1 MKNPTNKSV
10 APAIGWQTPE
20 WVNMQNA
27 GILISALTF
36 LVYLPALSNDFVW
49 DDTPYVLQNP
59 YFEDILSAF
68 KIDSYH
74 MGNYHPLTLVT
85 LYLDNLIGGENP
97 FIYHLHNII
106 IHILATL
113 LTGILILRYSKSM
126 MTASLAALLYGVHP
140 IHVESVAWISERK
153 DVLYGF
159 WFFAS
164 LLSWDEFRKGGD
176 RRYQLLAGFTFILS
190 CMAKGMAVTLPIVI
204 ALLDLLHYRK
214 SIKTIIIDTAG
225 GFMIALAFGLIA
237 IKAQKDSA
245 ALREGEYY
253 QVIDHTVI
261 GLTGWFLYL
270 SKLLAPYPLSAMYTL
285 PLKNPDS
292 MRFDNIFYIC
302 AGLFLF
308 IPLIVWKVNNRAR
321 LWILGFTASVI
332 HVLFAPVGSAMAAD
346 RYMYVPSFFFVW
358 ALAELI
364 LYGIKPGNTLK
375 KSGSILMLVV
385 IGIMGG
391 LTFQRTRVWETNFT
405 LFSDVARQYPHD
417 LLANNNIGL
426 HYLKLK
432 EYDKARVAYSRVIK
446 HYPMDYTGYFNMASS
461 YIQEEKGREALDYLH
476 RVEQLNPGYKDLYPQ
491 MGIAALYAKVNDT
504 AAYAMERSLQLQPNN
519 IDLVFNLALAYSRLG
534 RYQASDS
541 VYKKG
546 LGMDATRSNAYMYLA
561 YNANRSGRYSEEQ
574 MYMEKAKAGGE
585 DEGYLLRNIG
595 IMIGETEDYE
605 GAKVFFE
612 RALALDEK
620 DGEAWFNLALSWEKT
635 GRLEVAIPM
644 YQTSA
649 RNGFQAAIDL
659 LKKNNMEY

>member
-1 MKNPTNKSV
+1 MKNTIAKPALSPT
-10 APAIGWQTPE
+10 GMQTPE
-20 WVNMQNA
+20 WLNLRNA
-27 GILISALTF
+27 GIIISVLTF
-36 LVYLPALSNDFVW
+36 LVYLPALSNEFVW

-59 YFEDILSAF
+59 YFENILSAF
-68 KIDSYH
+68 NINSYH
-74 MGNYHPLTLVT
+74 MGNYHPLTLLT
-85 LYLDNLIGGENP
+85 LYFDHLIGGDNP

-106 IHILATL
+106 IHILTTL
-113 LTGILILRYSKSM
+113 LTGILIKRYTGAM
-126 MTASLAALLYGVHP
+126 MTAFIAALLYGVHP

-159 WFFAS
+159 WFFVA
-164 LLSWDEFRKGGD
+164 LLSWDEFRSTSNRK
-176 RRYQLLAGFTFILS
+176 YQVLAGLSFILS

-214 SIKTIIIDTAG
+214 NLKTIIIDTAG
-225 GFMIALAFGLIA
+225 GFAISLAFGLIA
-237 IKAQKDSA
+237 IQAQKDSA

-253 QVIDHTVI
+253 KVIDHTII

-285 PLKNPDS
+285 PLKNPDTL
-292 MRFDNIFYIC
+292 RFDNIFYIC
-302 AGLFLF
+302 AVLFLF
-308 IPLIVWKVNNRAR
+308 VPIIVWKVNNRAR

-385 IGIMGG
+385 IGIMGI
-391 LTFQRTRVWETNFT
+391 LTYQRTLVWESNFT

-426 HYLKLK
+426 HYLKRQ
-432 EYDKARVAYSRVIK
+432 EYEKARVAYARVIK

-461 YIQEEKGREALDYLH
+461 YIQEEKGREALDYLYI
-476 RVEQLNPGYKDLYPQ
+476 VERLNPGYKDLYPQ

-504 AAYAMERSLQLQPNN
+504 AAYAIERSLQLQPGN
-519 IDLVFNLALAYSRLG
+519 IDLIFNLALAYSRLG
-534 RYQASDS
+534 KYAASDS
-541 VYKKG
+541 VYNIG
-546 LGMDATRSNAYMYLA
+546 LSKDPSRSNAYMYLA
-561 YNANRSGRYSEEQ
+561 FNANRRGMYAQEQ
-574 MYMEKAKAGGE
+574 MYIEKAKAGGE